1 MKTPILMAIAPITQ
15 SQQPGMLLVDKQA
28 KKSVLYST
36 TITGTKVPKN
46 GYSGY

>member
-28 KKSVLYST
+28 KKVYFTAQQLPE
-36 TITGTKVPKN
+36 PK
-46 GYSGY
+46 SQKWLL